1 MWVLSRRCACSVIGE
16 LAESG
21 LKEYLL
27 VSKETI
33 LPRDLLLQ
41 MGYTQLCATVK
52 AVEVAILNACER
64 SCRRRCA
71 A

>member
-1 MWVLSRRCACSVIGE
+1 MIGE

-52 AVEVAILNACER
+52 AVEVSAVNTVEC

>member
-1 MWVLSRRCACSVIGE
+1 MIGE

-27 VSKETI
+27 ASKETI

-52 AVEVAILNACER
+52 AVEVSAVNTVER

>member
-1 MWVLSRRCACSVIGE
+1 MLSHRCACGVIGD

-27 VSKETI
+27 ASKETI

-52 AVEVAILNACER
+52 AVEVSAVNTVEC

>member
-1 MWVLSRRCACSVIGE
+1 MLSHRCACGVIGD

>member
-1 MWVLSRRCACSVIGE
+1 MLSRRCACGVIGE

-27 VSKETI
+27 LSKETI

-52 AVEVAILNACER
+52 AVEVSAVNTVEC

>member
-1 MWVLSRRCACSVIGE
+1 MLSRRCACGVIGE

-52 AVEVAILNACER
+52 AVEVSAVNTVEC

>member
-1 MWVLSRRCACSVIGE
+1 MLSRRCACGVISE

-27 VSKETI
+27 ASKETI
-33 LPRDLLLQ
+33 LPHDLLLQ

-52 AVEVAILNACER
+52 AVEVRILHACER

>member
-1 MWVLSRRCACSVIGE
+1 MLSRRCACGVIGD

-52 AVEVAILNACER
+52 AVEVSAVNTVEC

>member
-1 MWVLSRRCACSVIGE
+1 MLSRRCACGVIGE
-16 LAESG
+16 LAVSG
-21 LKEYLL
+21 LKEYML